1 MSTTQQSIFS
11 SYEKDPKFYDEIF
24 DEKGNVKQVYQT
36 LFDLY
41 SGHSSQDFAKLNEKA
56 KTGTR

>member
-24 DEKGNVKQVYQT
+24 DEKGNSIKNKKGELV
-36 LFDLY
+36 
-41 SGHSSQDFAKLNEKA
+41 
-56 KTGTR
+56 